1 METKKIGNKIAEAR
15 KKINISQAELAQRL
29 FISPQA
35 VGKWERGESMPDII
49 TFNRLA
55 EILGVDLNYFSE
67 NFKSVAIE
75 IASNESLVNQ
85 STELPSGEHKNKLA
99 WDMSRGNWV
108 DADFSGLKNLHE
120 KFSSSNMQRCKFIGS
135 DLSGLILKSNN
146 IYKCDFSGSDLGSS
160 HVQRSNLANNLF
172 KDCSLKET
180 VFSRSNI
187 NGCDFS
193 GANFIGTEFSESAI
207 SGCDFS
213 GADFTGAA
221 FKSGGI
227 QNNTMA
233 KAVWNRTAFN
243 AMWIVDIVFEGTLDD
258 CYFENCSFKKVTF
271 RNSTLTNTFFR
282 IKNKSLKGIRF
293 IDCQADRMTYEFLK
307 QGKADLSGI
316 TLFTPKEVNE

>member
-15 KKINISQAELAQRL
+15 KKTNISQAELAQRL

-75 IASNESLVNQ
+75 IASNESMVEQ
-85 STELPSGEHKNKLA
+85 SNVLPSDKHKNKLT

-135 DLSGLILKSNN
+135 DLSGLILKNNN

-160 HVQRSNLANNLF
+160 HIQRSNLANNLF
-172 KDCSLKET
+172 KNCSLNET
-180 VFSRSNI
+180 EFSRSNI
-187 NGCDFS
+187 NGCDFT
-193 GANFIGTEFSESAI
+193 GANFTGAEFLESFI
-207 SGCDFS
+207 SGCDIS

-227 QNNTMA
+227 QNDTMT

-293 IDCQADRMTYEFLK
+293 IDCLADRMTYEFLK
-307 QGKADLSGI
+307 QGKADLTGI
-316 TLFTPKEVNE
+316 TLLTPEEVNE

>member
-15 KKINISQAELAQRL
+15 KKTNISQAELAQRL

-67 NFKSVAIE
+67 NFKSIE
-75 IASNESLVNQ
+75 IKIASNESVVKQ
-85 STELPSGEHKNKLA
+85 STELPSGKHKNRLT
-99 WDMSRGNWV
+99 WDMSQGNWV

-135 DLSGLILKSNN
+135 DLSGLILKNNN
-146 IYKCDFSGSDLGSS
+146 IFKCDFSSSDIGSS
-160 HVQRSNLANNLF
+160 HVLRSNLANNLF

-180 VFSRSNI
+180 EFSRSNI
-187 NGCDFS
+187 NGCDFT
-193 GANFIGTEFSESAI
+193 GANFTGTEFSESFI

-227 QNNTMA
+227 ENNTMA
-233 KAVWNRTAFN
+233 NAVWNRTAFN

-258 CYFENCSFKKVTF
+258 CYFDNCSFKKVTF

-307 QGKADLSGI
+307 QGKADLTGI
-316 TLFTPKEVNE
+316 MLFAPKEVNE